1 MALNPE
7 GTMIASKE
15 ARNLLEIA
23 KSNNSSSDQY
33 VIEAASSQN
42 SPRAN
47 FMASPFEIYDQLNEI
62 ITLAE
67 LK

>member
-15 ARNLLEIA
+15 ARNLLDIA
-23 KSNNSSSDQY
+23 KSNNSSSEY